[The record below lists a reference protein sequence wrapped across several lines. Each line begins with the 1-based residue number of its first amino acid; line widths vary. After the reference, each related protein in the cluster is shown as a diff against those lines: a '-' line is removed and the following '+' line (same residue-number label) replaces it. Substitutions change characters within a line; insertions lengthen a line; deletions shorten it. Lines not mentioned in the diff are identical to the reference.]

1 MTPKT
6 KATVTTS
13 TKAKTKTTRT
23 LQKLAPKLRSMEV
36 ARMAGKAP
44 EIKASPEI
52 VLSKT
57 LAKKAAE
64 M

>member
-1 MTPKT
+1 M
-6 KATVTTS
+6 
-13 TKAKTKTTRT
+13 AKTKTTRT

-57 LAKKAAE
+57 WAKKAAE